1 MRALALCAALM
12 LAAPA
17 IADAAP
23 KRPADALAGALQGR
37 TAGKPADCIYL
48 RDIRSSRI
56 FDGIGILYETSG
68 GTYYLNRPNSG
79 ASSLRWGTV
88 LVTDTH
94 SSQLCSIDIVRLYDT
109 GSRMQT
115 GFVGLGKF
123 VPLRA
128 PGAARLAISLGAAGL
143 AAGAAPVT
151 SLGDDRTRSL
161 RARPA

>member
-1 MRALALCAALM
+1 MRALVVCAAL
-12 LAAPA
+12 LVAAPA

-23 KRPADALAGALQGR
+23 KRPAEALAGALQGR
-37 TAGKPADCIYL
+37 TPGKPADCIYL

-56 FDGIGILYETSG
+56 FDGIGILYETRG
-68 GTYYLNRPNSG
+68 GTYYLNRPDSG

-94 SSQLCSIDIVRLYDT
+94 SPQLCSIDIVRLYDT

-123 VPLRA
+123 VPYDRPPRA
-128 PGAARLAISLGAAGL
+128 VSQ
-143 AAGAAPVT
+143 
-151 SLGDDRTRSL
+151 
-161 RARPA
+161 